1 LVNESASEYDLLRD
15 SIEDE
20 IKSRD
25 LREHLWVE
33 DVVNAEWEI
42 MRLRGF
48 KVGMIHAVMPRI
60 FSKQRAE
67 SEGFE
72 RVLAPDISLLRKHI
86 VGVLAGD
93 AKAKQE
99 LEKLLATQ
107 EMTVD
112 LLTASAFEATIIP
125 QHHTER
131 MIAAAYERRNR
142 AYAEI
147 EYYRLSK
154 QKKRSAA
161 SSVQGTSSAP
171 NTEGLDAESIGQPRD
186 VTEGTEAGLVPDQE
200 QVGR

>member
-1 LVNESASEYDLLRD
+1 MPSQNGTGNPDPRPIYRRPLLVNESASEYDLLRD

-42 MRLRGF
+42 MHLRGF

-99 LEKLLATQ
+99 LE
-107 EMTVD
+107 
-112 LLTASAFEATIIP
+112 
-125 QHHTER
+125 
-131 MIAAAYERRNR
+131 AAGHPGNDR
-142 AYAEI
+142 
-147 EYYRLSK
+147 
-154 QKKRSAA
+154 
-161 SSVQGTSSAP
+161 
-171 NTEGLDAESIGQPRD
+171 
-186 VTEGTEAGLVPDQE
+186 
-200 QVGR
+200 